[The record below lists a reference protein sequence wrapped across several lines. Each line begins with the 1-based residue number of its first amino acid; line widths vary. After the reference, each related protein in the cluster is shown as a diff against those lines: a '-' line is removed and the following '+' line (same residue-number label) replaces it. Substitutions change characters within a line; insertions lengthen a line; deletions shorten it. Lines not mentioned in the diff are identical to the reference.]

1 MNSFI
6 SKELKYMVLYYLR
19 EKEILKLR
27 LEIASLSNADKLRIY
42 KKISTLNSKIT
53 TIKEC
58 IGSPKLKINYSN
70 N

>member
-1 MNSFI
+1 MKSFI

-27 LEIASLSNADKLRIY
+27 LEIAPLSNTDKLRIY

-53 TIKEC
+53 TIKDC
-58 IGSPKLKINYSN
+58 ICSRKLKINYSN

>member
-1 MNSFI
+1 MNNFI

-27 LEIASLSNADKLRIY
+27 LEIASLSNVDKLRIY
-42 KKISTLNSKIT
+42 KKLSTLNSKIT

-58 IGSPKLKINYSN
+58 IDSPKLKINYSN

>member
-1 MNSFI
+1 
-6 SKELKYMVLYYLR
+6 MVLYYLR